1 MHFRRQTDGVVIII
15 YIWVSDINF
24 FVSLCTRDRLIPKH
38 DHLDYDAVFFL
49 INFIYDSFFL
59 LLQPKNRDLSLFFS
73 LFFFC
78 ESAKCGQVS
87 QTHPNKSSACGIEKS
102 QVQTFQKTFDPL
114 PARRYRCFTTS
125 KLDLHW

>member
-1 MHFRRQTDGVVIII
+1 MHFRRQTDGLVNII
-15 YIWVSDINF
+15 YISVSDINV
-24 FVSLCTRDRLIPKH
+24 FVSLCTRDRLTPKH
-38 DHLDYDAVFFL
+38 DHLDYDAVFFFSPIL
-49 INFIYDSFFL
+49 SMILSFCFSNL
-59 LLQPKNRDLSLFFS
+59 RIEISPFFS

-87 QTHPNKSSACGIEKS
+87 QTHPNKSSVCGIEKS